1 MRKRLRK
8 KLRLGEFREYGFDVS
23 YRLRDGAS
31 ETEADDFLFR
41 FLEQAIEANSLAC
54 GGGGG
59 PPTFEFCVVSDH
71 RGSPTEEQR
80 SAVGAWL
87 DAQGEVVSHSLGEF
101 FDAWHG
107 PEDGDDARATGAQLP
122 GE

>member
-23 YRLRDGAS
+23 YRLRDDLP

-41 FLEQAIEANSLAC
+41 FLEKAIEANSLAC
-54 GGGGG
+54 GGGGR
-59 PPTFEFCVVSDH
+59 PPAYEFCVVSDH
-71 RGSPTEEQR
+71 RGSPTQEQH
-80 SAVGAWL
+80 SAVGSWL
-87 DAQGEVVSHSLGEF
+87 GAQVEVVDHSVGEF

-107 PEDGDDARATGAQLP
+107 PEHDDDPQATDGRMS
-122 GE
+122 

>member
-8 KLRLGEFREYGFDVS
+8 KLRLGEFSEYGFDVS
-23 YRLRDGAS
+23 YRLRDDLS

-59 PPTFEFCVVSDH
+59 PPAYEFCAVSDH
-71 RGSPTEEQR
+71 RGSPTREQR

-87 DAQGEVVSHSLGEF
+87 DAQVEVANHSVGEF
-101 FDAWHG
+101 FDAWHD
-107 PEDGDDARATGAQLP
+107 PEDGDD
-122 GE
+122 